1 MKKTTAVAFG
11 LLLMLLFVLPA
22 CAQIVELPLD
32 LSGGL
37 PYTEQGRLSETS
49 YEDESISVTV
59 EKMRWEETT
68 CYVARIKIA
77 HPSQLRTAPA
87 YAFNRN
93 QTAPI
98 SDIAKRVNAV
108 LAINGDYCT
117 YQMKSGSYLLR
128 QGTLYM
134 NDPNPRRDILI
145 IDRNGDFIIEKRAE
159 KETMKKYNPDEL
171 ANCFNFGPA
180 LVVNG
185 EKLSDA
191 YKEDFNYSN
200 DRHRRAAIAQVKKGE
215 LEYLCVVTD
224 GSREEKNGGLTI
236 GEFAELLYSLD
247 VETAYNLDGGN
258 TTSMLLCG
266 DKMNAILQGYH
277 RPMSDII
284 YFASAV
290 KPQE

>member
-1 MKKTTAVAFG
+1 MIW
-11 LLLMLLFVLPA
+11 LLMMLLITLPV
-22 CAQIVELPLD
+22 CAQVVELPLD
-32 LSGGL
+32 LSGGM
-37 PYTEQGRLSETS
+37 PYSPEGRLSETS

-68 CYVARIKIA
+68 CYVARIRIA

-98 SDIAKRVNAV
+98 GDIAARVNAV

-145 IDRNGDFIIEKRAE
+145 IDRNGDFIVEKRAE

-185 EKLSDA
+185 EKLSDD
-191 YKEDFNYSN
+191 YKEDFNYSH

-236 GEFAELLYSLD
+236 AEFAELLYSLG

-266 DKMNAILQGYH
+266 DKQNAILQGYH

-290 KPQE
+290 LPQE

>member
-1 MKKTTAVAFG
+1 MEINMKRLAAA
-11 LLLMLLFVLPA
+11 LAALLMVALAAAA
-22 CAQIVELPLD
+22 CAQVVELPLD

-37 PYTEQGRLSETS
+37 PYAPEGRLSETS

-68 CYVARIKIA
+68 CYVARVRIA

-145 IDRNGDFIIEKRAE
+145 IDRNGDFIIEPHAE
-159 KETMKKYNPDEL
+159 KSTMDKYNPDEL

-180 LVVNG
+180 LVMNG
-185 EKLSDA
+185 EKLSEEDKTTIQTEIDA
-191 YKEDFNYSN
+191 FKKV
-200 DRHRRAAIAQVKKGE
+200 AA
-215 LEYLCVVTD
+215 
-224 GSREEKNGGLTI
+224 
-236 GEFAELLYSLD
+236 
-247 VETAYNLDGGN
+247 AY
-258 TTSMLLCG
+258 M
-266 DKMNAILQGYH
+266 K
-277 RPMSDII
+277 
-284 YFASAV
+284 
-290 KPQE
+290 

>member
-1 MKKTTAVAFG
+1 MKKITAAVIG
-11 LLLMLLFVLPA
+11 LLMMVMLAAAA
-22 CAQIVELPLD
+22 CAQVVELPLD
-32 LSGGL
+32 LSGGM
-37 PYTEQGRLSETS
+37 PYSQQGRLSETQ

-68 CYVARIKIA
+68 CYVARVKIK

-98 SDIAKRVNAV
+98 SDIAARVNAV

-128 QGTLYM
+128 QGKLYM

-145 IDRNGDFIIEKRAE
+145 IDRKGDFIIEQRAQ
-159 KETMKKYNPDEL
+159 KETMDKYNPDEL

-185 EKLSDA
+185 EKLSAD
-191 YKEDFNYSN
+191 YKEDFNYSH

-224 GSREEKNGGLTI
+224 GEREEKNGGLTI
-236 GEFAELLYSLD
+236 GEFAELLYSLG

-258 TTSMLLCG
+258 TTSLLLCG
-266 DKMNAILQGYH
+266 DKQNAILQGYH

-290 KPQE
+290 QPQE

>member
-1 MKKTTAVAFG
+1 MKKIAAVFLG
-11 LLLMLLFVLPA
+11 LLMMILAAAA

-32 LSGGL
+32 LSGGMPYL
-37 PYTEQGRLSETS
+37 PEGRLSESS

-77 HPSQLRTAPA
+77 HPYQLRTAPA

-117 YQMKSGSYLLR
+117 YQMQSGSYLLR

-145 IDRNGDFIIEKRAE
+145 IDRNGDFIIEKRAT
-159 KETMKKYNPDEL
+159 KEQMKPYHPDDL

-180 LVVNG
+180 LVMNG
-185 EKLSDA
+185 EKLSDD
-191 YKEDFNYSN
+191 YYEDFNYSYE
-200 DRHRRAAIAQVKKGE
+200 RHRRAAIAQVKKGE

-236 GEFAELLYSLD
+236 LEFAELLYSLG

-266 DKMNAILQGYH
+266 DKQNAILQGYH